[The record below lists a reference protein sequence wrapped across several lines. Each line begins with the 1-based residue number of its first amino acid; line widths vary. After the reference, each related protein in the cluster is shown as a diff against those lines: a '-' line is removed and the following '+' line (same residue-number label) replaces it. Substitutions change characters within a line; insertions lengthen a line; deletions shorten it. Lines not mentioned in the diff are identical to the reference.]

1 MRRIMKIRIRDIPVR
16 GNFPNASKQ
25 TDCPASNC
33 SSKET
38 QIHLYES
45 NCWTKNEENKTLSTT
60 GANYSDIYGRYI
72 QKQFEVMVIMF
83 RKLEKRNIIL
93 REDGPLDPRGGNQ
106 RNIQKAP
113 NLVIRKAKMKT
124 KPTKVMKST
133 NKMLHKD

>member
-1 MRRIMKIRIRDIPVR
+1 MKKSVENASFERLNEERKRLSKGKNLEYEELTTQPYLLPGNSLTITDMRRIMKIRIRDIPVR

-72 QKQFEVMVIMF
+72 QKQFE
-83 RKLEKRNIIL
+83 
-93 REDGPLDPRGGNQ
+93 
-106 RNIQKAP
+106 
-113 NLVIRKAKMKT
+113 
-124 KPTKVMKST
+124 
-133 NKMLHKD
+133 